1 MWGFFESFIER
12 VIPKLRKLYQNW
24 ESYIEIVNVISKLR
38 QHRNSWFFKAK
49 KCIKFLANL
58 PKSPALDI
66 KRKMK
71 VLTWFGRAS
80 VAQCAPMGPVCPM
93 RPALAARPIT
103 MCRLESLPPNG
114 RFTVLHCIS
123 MHRPAWA
130 VIYLFLKQM
139 GTLCVKT
146 FKQHFLF
153 LNYRLQNQGSHQRP
167 NRIDFCSH
175 CDKVLNFS
183 FVGVL
188 SWPI

>member
-1 MWGFFESFIER
+1 MWGFFQSFIER
-12 VIPKLRKLYQNW
+12 VIPKLRKLYQNC
-24 ESYIEIVNVISKLR
+24 ESYIKIETAQKQLVLQSK
-38 QHRNSWFFKAK
+38 K
-49 KCIKFLANL
+49 IKFLAHL
-58 PKSPALDI
+58 PNQSLLRWI
-66 KRKMK
+66 KREMK

-80 VAQCAPMGPVCPM
+80 VPQWAWCAPWGQP
-93 RPALAARPIT
+93 RAARPIT

-167 NRIDFCSH
+167 NRIDFCCH
-175 CDKVLNFS
+175 YDKMFNFS